1 LRHSVDAAEFAEI
14 ECSPFTSAGRE
25 DATMPRLNPVPR
37 ADVSNDFTLK
47 MYDLMFGDRD
57 PVAEPGAIGGT
68 PGDWWTVMA
77 QSPPALRHAV
87 RGFRLYREQ
96 VSIRADHRE
105 LGQIRAGWVV
115 GSQFVFSQHCKA
127 CRAAGISEEK
137 IAAIP
142 YWQTAACFDTAER
155 LLLAYTDCL
164 AGQHGRVPEQL
175 FAQLREVF
183 SDQEILEFTYTTTM
197 YVMHAIMS
205 RALRLEFDDRDDPV
219 VEVDDPEGGGV
230 LDIGTATSG

>member
-1 LRHSVDAAEFAEI
+1 
-14 ECSPFTSAGRE
+14 
-25 DATMPRLNPVPR
+25 MPRLKPIPR
-37 ADVSNDFTLK
+37 AEVRDQFTLN
-47 MYDLMFGDRD
+47 MYDFMFGDRD
-57 PVAEPGAIGGT
+57 PVAEPGTVGGT
-68 PGDWWTVMA
+68 TGDWWTVFA
-77 QSPPALRHAV
+77 QSPAALRHAV
-87 RGFRLYREQ
+87 RGFRLYREE

-127 CRAAGISEEK
+127 CRSAGLSEEK

-142 YWQTAACFDTAER
+142 SWQTADCYDHTER

-164 AGQHGRVPEQL
+164 AGQQGRVPETL

-183 SDQEILEFTYTTTM
+183 TDQEILEFSYTTTM

-219 VEVDDPEGGGV
+219 VEVGGEDGES
-230 LDIGTATSG
+230 LDIGAATSGGQ